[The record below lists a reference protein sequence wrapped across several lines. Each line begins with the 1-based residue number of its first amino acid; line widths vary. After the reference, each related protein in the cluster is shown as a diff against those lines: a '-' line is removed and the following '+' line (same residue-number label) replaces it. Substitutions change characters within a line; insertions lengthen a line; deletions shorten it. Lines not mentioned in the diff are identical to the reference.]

1 MSLRARSLILA
12 AAAATAI
19 AYSQRRPA
27 AVPAATEAPP
37 PPPETPEEPT
47 WTPDL
52 RPPRPAEVIA
62 AIERAFPGVLPP
74 EALPVH
80 RAVAG
85 DFNGDRSPDLA
96 VPARALTERLPAIN
110 ADLVNWILQDPR
122 TPLPP
127 PVPDPQVTPVVVANG
142 DMLLAVLHG
151 LEGAGWRNPDARQC
165 YLLKIAFDGP
175 LEVQKRERLVAE
187 AVMGKMPWLRGE
199 LIHQAGSAAFLYW
212 DGARYAWHTTTA
224 AALPMTSESASPARS
239 SGGGPATPAAEP

>member
-96 VPARALTERLPAIN
+96 VPARVLAEKLPEIN
-110 ADLVNWILQDPR
+110 ADFANWILQDPGA
-122 TPLPP
+122 PPPP
-127 PVPDPQVTPVVVANG
+127 PVPHPRITPVRVERG
-142 DMLLAVLHG
+142 DTLLAVLHG
-151 LEGAGWRNPDARQC
+151 IEGAGWRNPKARQC
-165 YLLKIAFDGP
+165 YLLRLGEEGP
-175 LEVQKRERLVAE
+175 LDLQKRERLLAKAARSKVNLPQLN
-187 AVMGKMPWLRGE
+187 GD
-199 LIHQAGSAAFLYW
+199 LIYEIKSATFLYW
-212 DGARYAWHTTTA
+212 DGARYARHASTA
-224 AALPMTSESASPARS
+224 ARPP
-239 SGGGPATPAAEP
+239 